1 MIDVAAAIDAE
12 AVPVTLTTVAPGTYD
27 AGGNYIP
34 GPSSTATIF
43 TAMQPVTG
51 QALKDMPEGIRTE
64 AEWLVWSRSPIAVNN
79 EITAAGTDYRVLFV
93 WPRLRDGFYRAAV
106 GRRK

>member
-12 AVPVTLTTVAPGTYD
+12 AVPVTLTTTAAGSYD
-27 AGGNYIP
+27 AGGNYVP
-34 GPSSTATIF
+34 GATATATIRA
-43 TAMQPVTG
+43 AMQPVTG

-64 AEWLVWSRSPIAVNN
+64 AEWLVWSRSPLAADNA
-79 EITAAGTDYRVLFV
+79 ITAAGIDYRVLFV